1 MAKEYEFAM
10 AGHPNI
16 YNGEHRDLKVYF
28 TEPEN
33 GVNEETGL
41 LLFIAGYG
49 GNANSNVY
57 IKMRKQFADTYNLV
71 CIQCDYFGY
80 EFMQAQVLKEDIANF
95 NDMSIMQAL
104 DNITSVLVV
113 ISILKEN
120 NLSFNENKIISYG
133 QSHGGY
139 LALQCNRF
147 APDLF
152 SLVVDNSA
160 YVYPVYLQANRHLPS
175 QNLVFD
181 YLVKKINID
190 HSLLHL
196 PSIYEKFNNRA
207 SIACFHGIHDSMV
220 SYLDKERFC
229 NSINNC
235 TLYLIK
241 DPSLTGGIFTS
252 TEHGLGADFLK
263 LFDWVIN
270 NCNVEKEKRYEL
282 PNVDIETKK
291 GKYIFDYSSG
301 LVALEVVSE

>member
-1 MAKEYEFAM
+1 MAKEYEITM
-10 AGHPNI
+10 AGHPNV

-28 TEPEN
+28 SEPEQ

-41 LLFIAGYG
+41 VLFIAGYG

-57 IKMRKQFADTYNLV
+57 IKMRKQFADAHNLV

-80 EFMQAQVLKEDIANF
+80 EFMQAQILKEDIGNF

-104 DNITSVLVV
+104 DNITAVLVI

-120 NLSFNENKIISYG
+120 NLSFNGKKIICYG
-133 QSHGGY
+133 ESHGGY

-152 SLVVDNSA
+152 SLVIDNSA
-160 YVYPVYLQANRHLPS
+160 YAYPVYLQANRCLPA

-181 YLVKKINID
+181 YFVKRINID

-196 PSIYEKFNNRA
+196 PSIYTNFNNQA

-220 SYLDKERFC
+220 NYRDKESFC
-229 NSINNC
+229 NTIENC
-235 TLYLIK
+235 TFCLVK
-241 DPSLTGGIFTS
+241 DPSVTGGIFSS

-263 LFDWVIN
+263 LFEWAMD
-270 NCNVEKEKRYEL
+270 NCKVEKERVYDL
-282 PNVDIETKK
+282 PNVIIELKRQ
-291 GKYIFDYSSG
+291 KYFFDYSSG
-301 LVALEVVSE
+301 LVAIELLT